1 MNLDSVAVNLARA
14 LGPVGGAA
22 IVASIGATW
31 AFFINAVSFF
41 LLVVALAGVH
51 PRPETSPPSRV
62 RFRESLR
69 TVIARPR
76 IAVLLLIV
84 ASCGIAADPPSTLGP
99 EVAHDFGGGDTL
111 AGVIL
116 GCFGAGAVFGAFLAG
131 KEASRHHRKVAI
143 TLGVLFAGTVVFGLS
158 TWLWLTLA
166 GSLAG
171 GFGYL
176 TSQTRTTTRLYRS
189 IEDHERGRI
198 MALWSVAFVG
208 IRPSPASSMAPSLS
222 LRARRQP
229 RS

>member
-1 MNLDSVAVNLARA
+1 
-14 LGPVGGAA
+14 
-22 IVASIGATW
+22 
-31 AFFINAVSFF
+31 VSFF

-51 PRPETSPPSRV
+51 PRPQTTPPSRV

-116 GCFGAGAVFGAFLAG
+116 GCFGAGAVLGAFLAG
-131 KEASRHHRKVAI
+131 KEATRHHRKVAI
-143 TLGVLFAGTVVFGLS
+143 TLAVLFVGTIVFGLS
-158 TWLWLTLA
+158 PWLWLTLA
-166 GSLAG
+166 GSMAG

-208 IRPSPASSMAPSLS
+208 IRPIASLVDGAIAAVAGVRVAALAMAVPAAGACVMSMVMDRRD
-222 LRARRQP
+222 RALTLAVAR
-229 RS
+229 